1 MHAKYLVKTQTQI
14 AMAGKMPFKAGK
26 RKVQG
31 QSLLCVDG
39 GIIEEWMTHELI
51 ECLDPVTS
59 PSIGSSTGSSIG
71 TATWRVS
78 ELGRANLRRYLG
90 KSTAAQ
96 HQLLVVGEGPDHEPV
111 TMNYAYSA
119 LDWLRRHRNGTY
131 VINDLDYRAARRLQ
145 KDFDALGRGAH
156 LTMSWQ
162 ARSDGGSK
170 APSDHDRGHVAAMA
184 AQRRIHDALTFV
196 GPGLGDVLVAVC
208 QQNMSLQ
215 TIERDLSFPARS
227 GKVIVKLA
235 LARLTVFYGFQ
246 TEAAAAASLRMR

>member
-1 MHAKYLVKTQTQI
+1 MNAKYLVKTQTRI

-26 RKVQG
+26 RKQRG

-39 GIIEEWMTHELI
+39 RILQEWMTQELV
-51 ECLDPVTS
+51 EPFDA
-59 PSIGSSTGSSIG
+59 STGPATG
-71 TATWRVS
+71 PETWRVS

-96 HQLLVVGEGPDHEPV
+96 HQLLLVGEGPEHEAV

-145 KDFDALGRGAH
+145 KDFDALGRGQN

-162 ARSDGGSK
+162 ARSDGGGK

-184 AQRRIHDALTFV
+184 AQRRIHDALSFV
-196 GPGLGDVLVAVC
+196 GPGLSDVLVAVC

-215 TIERDLSFPARS
+215 IIERDLSFPARS